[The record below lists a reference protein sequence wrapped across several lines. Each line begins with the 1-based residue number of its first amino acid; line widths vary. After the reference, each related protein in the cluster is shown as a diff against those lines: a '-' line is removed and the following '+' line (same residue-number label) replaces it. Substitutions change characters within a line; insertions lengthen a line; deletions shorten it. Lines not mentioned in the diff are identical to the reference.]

1 MSQQQRFTHDESAG
15 SINDHHDSYAQQEE
29 TKASTKHRDSI
40 DFQFIR
46 LLRETL
52 NARPEKNIALK
63 PESRTN
69 RNVTLCAAITRLL
82 KEIYL
87 SSITY
92 SRNYQLLCGIPLNV
106 SNNQFLLVMRTDG
119 RIIAISDE
127 AKHHLRKEMRVLY
140 AQMINILDCLDNTDR
155 NKLQTVFRSSVDF
168 PNQEHSLICTLR
180 LPKGKRRL
188 DNTDRDK
195 LQTVFRSSVDF
206 PNQEHSLICTLRLP
220 KGKRPSRIN
229 EDVTTINMSGHFYA
243 CDDESSSSEK
253 LFIAH
258 CEPLI
263 SSTAKGKHSSQSVT
277 KANSDNSRS
286 TIMFTLQENMM
297 ISDVS
302 LNVKD
307 ILGYKRQEM
316 IGQYFGRYL
325 IADYLEKFETIRQ
338 KFFEHAAQQ
347 QPQQQQK
354 ASPMNVFE
362 VLDMYGNNGDERL
375 TFLCQLR
382 IHRKPRSKPIEFIVT
397 AQLIDPSLRDQYIQC
412 MQSELEINPISTEI
426 QQFICQHLHRSK
438 NQPSSRARRATW
450 TISCTATSQATTP
463 INHHIHHSTDSF
475 QAKILS
481 GPASTM
487 NFGSKSVTSSATHPQ
502 ATTLS
507 ITNNI
512 PHSFDSF
519 QRVLPHSVSTMEIRR
534 TSLTPTSI
542 DPQATALANSHN
554 FRHATDS
561 FQMRLLPSSVSI
573 MTIGENSLA
582 PTTINRQQEQTSST
596 ITSTHVNP
604 G

>member
-29 TKASTKHRDSI
+29 TKAEKEFVIQASTKHRDSI

-140 AQMINILDCLDNTDR
+140 AQMINILDC
-155 NKLQTVFRSSVDF
+155 
-168 PNQEHSLICTLR
+168 
-180 LPKGKRRL
+180 L

-426 QQFICQHLHRSK
+426 QQVNLVHLSASAPIEK
-438 NQPSSRARRATW
+438 STIVPSSSRNVDDIVYSNISSNNSHQPPHSPFNGQFSSEDPIWSSIDDEFWKQICNFECDPSPSNNSFHHQQHSAFVRQLSTGVAPLGFDNGDSENFFNADFNRSPSNSSGKQPQLSPCNGQLSNEATAQFSIDYDYW
-450 TISCTATSQATTP
+450 GKFF
-463 INHHIHHSTDSF
+463 STDDN
-475 QAKILS
+475 Q
-481 GPASTM
+481 
-487 NFGSKSVTSSATHPQ
+487 
-502 ATTLS
+502 
-507 ITNNI
+507 
-512 PHSFDSF
+512 
-519 QRVLPHSVSTMEIRR
+519 
-534 TSLTPTSI
+534 
-542 DPQATALANSHN
+542 
-554 FRHATDS
+554 
-561 FQMRLLPSSVSI
+561 
-573 MTIGENSLA
+573 
-582 PTTINRQQEQTSST
+582 SST
-596 ITSTHVNP
+596 RADFFDNNFDTCQSGLDQANFSNNLDELLEI
-604 G
+604 GCFY

>member
-140 AQMINILDCLDNTDR
+140 AQMINILDC
-155 NKLQTVFRSSVDF
+155 
-168 PNQEHSLICTLR
+168 
-180 LPKGKRRL
+180 L

-487 NFGSKSVTSSATHPQ
+487 NLGSKSVTSSATHPQ

>member
-29 TKASTKHRDSI
+29 TKAEKEFVIQASTKHRDSI

-140 AQMINILDCLDNTDR
+140 AQMINILDC
-155 NKLQTVFRSSVDF
+155 
-168 PNQEHSLICTLR
+168 
-180 LPKGKRRL
+180 L

-347 QPQQQQK
+347 QPPQQQK

>member
-140 AQMINILDCLDNTDR
+140 AQMINILDC
-155 NKLQTVFRSSVDF
+155 
-168 PNQEHSLICTLR
+168 
-180 LPKGKRRL
+180 L

-347 QPQQQQK
+347 QPPQQQK

>member
-29 TKASTKHRDSI
+29 TKVTKASTKHRDSI

-63 PESRTN
+63 PERRTN

-140 AQMINILDCLDNTDR
+140 AQMINILDC
-155 NKLQTVFRSSVDF
+155 
-168 PNQEHSLICTLR
+168 
-180 LPKGKRRL
+180 L